1 MANEAPATGSPR
13 PEGIASRS
21 SDTVIVELQAIEN
34 QEALRE
40 TTERESSQSR
50 SSTEDTTSLSR
61 EEAAIMNRQTEIP
74 NDKRYGLMDLIRYA
88 TKLDIAI
95 LVVST
100 FCSVG
105 SGAALP
111 LMTLV
116 FGGLQDVFQKFTALG
131 NLDSDGFNKELAKY
145 ILYFVYLAV
154 GTFVATFISTIGFIY
169 VGERITDGI
178 RKDYLE
184 GCLRQNIGYFDTLGT
199 GEFTTKITAD
209 ATIIQD
215 GISEKVGQLITAF
228 STFITGF
235 AIGYAKSWK
244 LALILTSTL
253 VALVISSGITSFFVL
268 RYQKPLNEATSQA
281 GTVAEEMFSSV
292 RVAIAFGSQR
302 RLVDQYGKIID
313 VAQKWGI
320 KLQMTVAFT
329 LAVAFGLVNLS
340 YGLGFWQGSIFLAR
354 GELGLSDVLI
364 CVMSVMLGAF
374 NVGSIGPFLQ
384 ALLKSISTA
393 GKLFVT
399 IDRQSPLDPTNN
411 TGDTI
416 PNLQGHIR
424 LENIKHIYP
433 SRPNVVVMND
443 VSMNIPANKV
453 TALVGASGSGK
464 STVVGLVERF
474 YEPIRGTVFLDEQD
488 VSTLNLRWLRL
499 QISFVGQE
507 PTLFAVSIFEN
518 ISYGLLGTRHEN
530 SDYSKQRELI
540 EQAARQANAHDFI
553 MQLPEGYET
562 NVGQR
567 GFLLSGGQKQRI
579 AIARAIVSD
588 PKDQVLL
595 LDEATSALD
604 TKSEGI
610 VQAALDNASTGR
622 TTICIAH
629 RLSTI
634 KNADNIIVMDK
645 GCVVEQGTHSDLIE
659 KRGTYYSLVQTQ
671 KLEDGNKTEEEE
683 EAEIMEVVKQ
693 PDQDISVH
701 PVSTEKGGN
710 GVDSKEPNS
719 TVTEAE
725 ERGESVKETEKAYSV
740 FTLIRFIYGFN
751 KSDWMLMIVGLISA
765 IINGLSNPV
774 QAVFFAKQLVVLAP
788 IELQG
793 IDRWAIQS
801 ESNFWSLM
809 YLMLAGAQF
818 IAQVIQGCV
827 FAHTA
832 EYLIRRVRERT
843 LSSFL
848 RQDVSYFDKDEN
860 NPGALTAFLAVESAQ
875 VAGIS
880 GVTLGMI
887 LNCLANIIG
896 SLALSLVIGWKLAL
910 VCFSILPVVL
920 ACGFFR
926 IWLLMRF
933 QARAAK
939 VYASSAGFA
948 AESIAAMKTVAAL
961 TKEKQVIEKYSLE
974 IDQQQKNSL
983 MSATRSSLAFAA
995 VQPIVFLCFALGFW
1009 YGGTLIATREYDM
1022 FKFFICFMSV
1032 IFGAQSAGSFF
1043 SLAPDMVKAKHSAG
1057 QLKTLLDRKPLIDTW
1072 FPSGA
1077 ELHQVDGTIEFR
1089 DVHFRYPTRPDQP
1102 VLRGVSF
1109 KVEPGQYVA
1118 LVGASGCGKSTTIS
1132 LLERFYDPVSGQVLI
1147 DGTDITKVNVNNY
1160 RSHLAVVNQ
1169 EPTLYQG
1176 TIRDNICIGSEQ
1188 EDLSDEA
1195 IEIACREANIY
1206 DFIISLP
1213 DGFETTVGSR
1223 GALLSTGQKQR
1234 IAIARALVR
1243 SPKVLLLD
1251 EATSALDSGSEHV
1264 VQAALDRA
1272 AKGRT
1277 TITIAHRLSTI
1288 QHADTIHV
1296 FDQGRIAES
1305 GTHSEL
1311 MAMNGRYAEL
1321 VRMQSLDQKQKS
1333 SQKENR

>member
-1 MANEAPATGSPR
+1 MANEAPAASSPH

-21 SDTVIVELQAIEN
+21 SDTVMLELQPIEN
-34 QEALRE
+34 QETPRATSTRG
-40 TTERESSQSR
+40 SSRSR
-50 SSTEDTTSLSR
+50 SSAEDITNLSR
-61 EEAAIMNRQTEIP
+61 EEAAIIKRQIEVP
-74 NDKRYGLMDLIRYA
+74 DDKKYGLTDLARYA
-88 TKLDIAI
+88 TKLDI
-95 LVVST
+95 VVIVIST
-100 FCSVG
+100 LCSVA

-131 NLDSDGFNKELAKY
+131 SLDSDGFNRELVKY
-145 ILYFVYLAV
+145 LLYFVYLAA

-169 VGERITDGI
+169 VGERITDAI

-215 GISEKVGQLITAF
+215 GISEKVGQLITSF
-228 STFITGF
+228 STFVAGF
-235 AIGYAKSWK
+235 AVGYAKSWK

-253 VALVISSGITSFFVL
+253 VALIISSGITSFFVL
-268 RYQKPLNEATSQA
+268 RYQKPLNEANSKA
-281 GTVAEEMFSSV
+281 ATVAEEVFSSV

-302 RLVDQYGKIID
+302 RLVDRYGKVID

-320 KLQMTVAFT
+320 KLQVTVAFT

-354 GELGLSDVLI
+354 GEVGLSDVLI

-393 GKLFVT
+393 AKLFAT
-399 IDRQSPLDPTNN
+399 IDRQSPLDPTSNA
-411 TGDTI
+411 GDTI
-416 PNLQGHIR
+416 PDLQGYIR

-433 SRPNVVVMND
+433 SRPNVVVMKD
-443 VSMNIPANKV
+443 VSMDIPANKV

-464 STVVGLVERF
+464 STVVGIVERF
-474 YEPIRGTVFLDEQD
+474 YEPIRGTVYLDEHD
-488 VSTLNLRWLRL
+488 VSTLNLRWLRQ
-499 QISFVGQE
+499 QIAFVGQE

-518 ISYGLLGTRHEN
+518 IRYGLLGTRNE
-530 SDYSKQRELI
+530 SADYSTQKELI
-540 EQAARQANAHDFI
+540 EQAARQANAHEFI
-553 MQLPEGYET
+553 MQLPEAYET

-588 PKDQVLL
+588 PKVLL

-604 TKSEGI
+604 TKSEGV
-610 VQAALDNASTGR
+610 VQAALDKASTGR

-659 KRGTYYSLVQTQ
+659 KRGTYHSLAQTQ
-671 KLEDGNKTEEEE
+671 KLEDGKKDEEETADIVE
-683 EAEIMEVVKQ
+683 TAKKPVKN
-693 PDQDISVH
+693 SVH
-701 PVSTEKGGN
+701 HMSNEKEGNPVN
-710 GVDSKEPNS
+710 SKEPDS
-719 TVTEAE
+719 TIIEVE
-725 ERGESVKETEKAYSV
+725 ESEESSKETGQNYSV
-740 FTLIRFIYGFN
+740 FTLIKFIYGFN
-751 KSDWMLMIVGLISA
+751 KSDWILMIVGLVSA

-788 IELQG
+788 IEIPG

-818 IAQVIQGCV
+818 IAQVVQGCV

-832 EYLIRRVRERT
+832 EYLIRRVREST

-848 RQDVSYFDKDEN
+848 RQDISYFDKDEN

-887 LNCLANIIG
+887 LNCLANIVG
-896 SLALSLVIGWKLAL
+896 SLALSLAIGWKLAL

-948 AESIAAMKTVAAL
+948 AESIAAMRTVAAL
-961 TKEKQVIEKYSLE
+961 TKETQVAERYSLE
-974 IDQQQKNSL
+974 IDEQQKNSL
-983 MSATRSSLAFAA
+983 MSAARSSLAFAA

-1057 QLKTLLDRKPLIDTW
+1057 QLKTLLERKPVIDTW
-1072 FPSGA
+1072 FPSGD
-1077 ELHQVDGTIEFR
+1077 ELPHVDGTIEFR
-1089 DVHFRYPTRPDQP
+1089 DVHFHYPTRPNQP
-1102 VLRGVSF
+1102 VLRGVCF

-1147 DGTDITKVNVNNY
+1147 DNTDITKVNVNNY

-1176 TIRDNICIGSEQ
+1176 TIRENICIGSEL
-1188 EDLSDEA
+1188 ENLSDET

-1223 GALLSTGQKQR
+1223 GALLSGGQKQR

-1264 VQAALDRA
+1264 VQSALDRA

-1321 VRMQSLDQKQKS
+1321 VRLQSLDQKRKPNE
-1333 SQKENR
+1333 K

>member
-1 MANEAPATGSPR
+1 MANEAPAASSPH

-21 SDTVIVELQAIEN
+21 SDTVILELQPIEN
-34 QEALRE
+34 QETPRA
-40 TTERESSQSR
+40 TSTRESSRSR
-50 SSTEDTTSLSR
+50 SSTEDITSLSR
-61 EEAAIMNRQTEIP
+61 EEAAIIQRQTEVP
-74 NDKRYGLMDLIRYA
+74 NDRKYGITDLVRYA
-88 TKLDIAI
+88 TKLDI
-95 LVVST
+95 VVIVIST
-100 FCSVG
+100 LCSVA

-131 NLDSDGFNKELAKY
+131 SLNSDGFNRELVKY
-145 ILYFVYLAV
+145 LLYFVYLAA

-169 VGERITDGI
+169 VGERITDAI

-215 GISEKVGQLITAF
+215 GISEKVGQLITSF
-228 STFITGF
+228 STFVAGF
-235 AIGYAKSWK
+235 AVGYAKSWK

-268 RYQKPLNEATSQA
+268 RYQKPLNEATSKA
-281 GTVAEEMFSSV
+281 GTVAEEVFSSV

-302 RLVDQYGKIID
+302 RLVGQYGKIID

-320 KLQMTVAFT
+320 KLQVTVAFT

-354 GELGLSDVLI
+354 GEVGLSDVLI

-393 GKLFVT
+393 AKLFVT
-399 IDRQSPLDPTNN
+399 IDRESPLDPTSNA
-411 TGDTI
+411 GDTI
-416 PNLQGHIR
+416 PDLQGYIR

-433 SRPNVVVMND
+433 SRPNVVVMED
-443 VSMNIPANKV
+443 VSMDIPANKV

-464 STVVGLVERF
+464 STVVGLLERF
-474 YEPIRGTVFLDEQD
+474 YEPIHGTVYLDERD
-488 VSTLNLRWLRL
+488 ISTLNLRWLRQ
-499 QISFVGQE
+499 QIAFVGQE
-507 PTLFAVSIFEN
+507 PTLFAVSICEN
-518 ISYGLLGTRHEN
+518 IRYGLLGTRNE
-530 SDYSKQRELI
+530 SADYSTQKELI
-540 EQAARQANAHDFI
+540 EQAARQANAHEFI
-553 MQLPEGYET
+553 MQLPEAYET

-588 PKDQVLL
+588 PKEQVLL

-604 TKSEGI
+604 TKSEGV
-610 VQAALDNASTGR
+610 VQAALDNASAGR

-634 KNADNIIVMDK
+634 KNADNIIVMEK
-645 GCVVEQGTHSDLIE
+645 GCVVEQGTHGDLIE
-659 KRGTYYSLVQTQ
+659 KRGAYHSLVQTQ
-671 KLEDGNKTEEEE
+671 KLEECKKEKE
-683 EAEIMEVVKQ
+683 EAA
-693 PDQDISVH
+693 DIFETAKE
-701 PVSTEKGGN
+701 PVQGMGIHHMSTEKEGN
-710 GVDSKEPNS
+710 PVKSKEPYS
-719 TVTEAE
+719 TAIEVE
-725 ERGESVKETEKAYSV
+725 ESEESSKETGKDYSV
-740 FTLIRFIYGFN
+740 FTLIKFIYGFN
-751 KSDWMLMIVGLISA
+751 KSDWILMIVGLVSA

-788 IELQG
+788 IELPG

-818 IAQVIQGCV
+818 LAQVVQGCV

-832 EYLIRRVRERT
+832 EYLIRRVREST

-848 RQDVSYFDKDEN
+848 RQDIRYFDKDEN

-887 LNCLANIIG
+887 LNCLANIVG
-896 SLALSLVIGWKLAL
+896 SLALSLAIGWKLAL

-961 TKEKQVIEKYSLE
+961 TKEKQVAERYSLE
-974 IDQQQKNSL
+974 IDEQQKNSL
-983 MSATRSSLAFAA
+983 MSAARSSLAFAA

-1057 QLKTLLDRKPLIDTW
+1057 QLKTLLERKPVIDTW
-1072 FPSGA
+1072 FPCGD
-1077 ELHQVDGTIEFR
+1077 ELTHVDGTIEFR
-1089 DVHFRYPTRPDQP
+1089 DVHFHYPTRPNQP

-1176 TIRDNICIGSEQ
+1176 TIRENICIGSEL
-1188 EDLSDEA
+1188 ENPSDET

-1213 DGFETTVGSR
+1213 DGFETIVGSR
-1223 GALLSTGQKQR
+1223 GALLSGGQKQR
-1234 IAIARALVR
+1234 IAIARALIR
-1243 SPKVLLLD
+1243 SPRVLLLD

-1264 VQAALDRA
+1264 VQSALDRA

-1321 VRMQSLDQKQKS
+1321 VRMQSLDQKK
-1333 SQKENR
+1333 